1 MLFIYLFIF
10 HILQI
15 RAQANVLKKAVV
27 EEQTRNSEL
36 RDVLKE
42 REQSLRKAEQEMDSL
57 TFRNQQLTK
66 RVTVLQDEL
75 DLMQASDL
83 EIHFKKVIIFPVSCY
98 CHLDFNLWTVKN
110 TNL

>member
-1 MLFIYLFIF
+1 ML
-10 HILQI
+10 
-15 RAQANVLKKAVV
+15 RKAVV

-36 RDVLKE
+36 RDILKE

-75 DLMQASDL
+75 DIMQAGDQQK
-83 EIHFKKVIIFPVSCY
+83 HPVNS
-98 CHLDFNLWTVKN
+98 
-110 TNL
+110 

>member
-1 MLFIYLFIF
+1 MLFFVTFF
-10 HILQI
+10 HVLQM

-42 REQSLRKAEQEMDSL
+42 REQSLRKVEQEMDSL

-75 DLMQASDL
+75 DLMQVGDPQ
-83 EIHFKKVIIFPVSCY
+83 INFRKVIQ
-98 CHLDFNLWTVKN
+98 
-110 TNL
+110 

>member
-1 MLFIYLFIF
+1 MLLFVNF
-10 HILQI
+10 SHFAQM
-15 RAQANVLKKAVV
+15 RAQASVLRKAVV

-36 RDVLKE
+36 RDILKE

-75 DLMQASDL
+75 DLMQAGDL
-83 EIHFKKVIIFPVSCY
+83 QSYFRNIQ
-98 CHLDFNLWTVKN
+98 
-110 TNL
+110 